1 MLDSRA
7 LAVKEFPLF
16 GCIFSITLTVAVY
29 AKQRWPGDSRKR
41 VDYDAHATPPTEHR
55 PPRRGRLRMPDGIPA
70 STATQAMPRPWSA
83 WRVPRKYINIFRVSL
98 IERMAYRGD
107 FLLGTILRFFP
118 VITTILLWK
127 AVYAGTEGQ
136 DKRIAGFSENKMI
149 AYLLLIHISRMF
161 SSMPGLSASIAR
173 DIREGTLK
181 KYLLQPLDMIGYLLS
196 YRAAHKVAYITTSAA
211 PYAGLFLLCSDYFVG
226 QWPNPLTLLA
236 YIASLLLAFV
246 IGFFFEASMGMVGF
260 WFLEVT
266 SLLWVVNTVNYF
278 VSGQMFPLDML
289 GPPWDTI
296 LKWMPFQYLAYFPA
310 IVFLGKIQ
318 GGELI
323 EGLLMELGW
332 AVVLIGLSR
341 WLFARGLRR
350 YSAYG
355 G

>member
-1 MLDSRA
+1 MSTQL
-7 LAVKEFPLF
+7 
-16 GCIFSITLTVAVY
+16 GTV
-29 AKQRWPGDSRKR
+29 RIGWS
-41 VDYDAHATPPTEHR
+41 
-55 PPRRGRLRMPDGIPA
+55 
-70 STATQAMPRPWSA
+70 STF
-83 WRVPRKYINIFRVSL
+83 RKYVNIFRVSL

-127 AVYAGTEGQ
+127 AVFAGNAQ
-136 DKRIAGFSENKMI
+136 KSIAGFSEHKMI

-161 SSMPGLSASIAR
+161 SSMPGLSGSIAR
-173 DIREGTLK
+173 DIRDGTLK
-181 KYLLQPLDMIGYLLS
+181 KYLIQPLDMIGYLLS
-196 YRAAHKVAYITTSAA
+196 YRAAHKVAYITTSAG
-211 PYAGLFLLCSDYFVG
+211 PYAILFFLCSGYFVG
-226 QWPNPLTLLA
+226 LWPDALTLLA
-236 YIASLLLAFV
+236 YVASLLLAFA
-246 IGFFFEASMGMVGF
+246 IGFFFESSMGMIGF

-296 LKWMPFQYLAYFPA
+296 LKWLPFQYLAYFPA
-310 IVFLGKIQ
+310 MVFLREVQ
-318 GGELI
+318 GAALV
-323 EGLLMELGW
+323 EGLLKELAW
-332 AVVLIGLSR
+332 AAILIVLSR